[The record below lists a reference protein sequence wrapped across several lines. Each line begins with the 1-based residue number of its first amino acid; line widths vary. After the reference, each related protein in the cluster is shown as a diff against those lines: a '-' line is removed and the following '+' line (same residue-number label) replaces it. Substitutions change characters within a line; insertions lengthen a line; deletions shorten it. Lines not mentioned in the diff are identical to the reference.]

1 MSLLLKDILNIAE
14 TRFKDSGCLTPRLDA
29 EILFCHL
36 IKKDRS
42 YLFLHYGDE
51 LTEKTCEEYFKL
63 IDLRASGM
71 PVQYITGHQ
80 EFMGLEFM
88 VNESVLIPRQDTEL
102 LVETAIEELKKMKM
116 PIGGLDVLDLCCGS
130 GAIAVSIAYHMKGSK
145 IKIVASDISSQAIEL
160 AKINAKNNG
169 VSDVID
175 FKVGDLFEPFP
186 KNRKGKGKKQFNLI
200 ASNPPYIKSDS
211 LTTLMRE
218 VREHEPMIALDGG
231 IDGLDFYKRIIDDA
245 RSYLK
250 SGGLLLLEIGYDQG
264 QRVPELIR
272 ERGYYGEPKVL
283 KDLAGHDRL
292 VLVEA
297 K

>member
-116 PIGGLDVLDLCCGS
+116 PIGGLDVLDLCCGG

-245 RSYLK
+245 HSYLK